1 MRYED
6 DIFVLAKQEDI
17 GNIMEQFNFSDKSI
31 LFTSSRFEISILRFL
46 DIKMVV
52 RWNRITKLLNIV
64 ISPFKL

>member
-52 RWNRITKLLNIV
+52 RWNLITNY
-64 ISPFKL
+64 